1 MKLACRK
8 YDELIDL
15 IHKGANFDEKHFL
28 SLKESVEEETKRV
41 EGLLDED

>member
-1 MKLACRK
+1 MFFRK
-8 YDELIDL
+8 KQKVDL
-15 IHKGANFDEKHFL
+15 EANFEEKHFL